1 MGVLPDIEKTG
12 FTFRQQIVV
21 HKGLQAVAGRTS
33 SKLKMFPTA
42 TESIFY
48 FHKESRDLVRDLIQ
62 SEMKRLGMKGKDVNA
77 LLGKATSGGG
87 TLACIASM
95 KKPLEHRVYPTK
107 EDWEKLST
115 VMNLPKYEDTVYKF
129 NIQSGLT
136 DVWSDINFYD
146 RKEKKF
152 HSTQKPI
159 KLMER
164 LVKCSTN
171 EGDTVLDIFS
181 GSGSTGVA
189 CALNNRNFVGCEV
202 DETYYEKSLE
212 RINSINPIC

>member
-1 MGVLPDIEKTG
+1 
-12 FTFRQQIVV
+12 
-21 HKGLQAVAGRTS
+21 
-33 SKLKMFPTA
+33 
-42 TESIFY
+42 
-48 FHKESRDLVRDLIQ
+48 
-62 SEMKRLGMKGKDVNA
+62 
-77 LLGKATSGGG
+77 
-87 TLACIASM
+87 
-95 KKPLEHRVYPTK
+95 
-107 EDWEKLST
+107 
-115 VMNLPKYEDTVYKF
+115 
-129 NIQSGLT
+129 
-136 DVWSDINFYD
+136 VWSDINFYD